1 MKMSKKRSCFKV
13 HKSANGLKTTAVA
26 KISDVLAITVSTKYN
41 EIERTL
47 EDLQYLW
54 TLTFLSIFHIS
65 MDLKK
70 ISVNKAYSKAWKV
83 QLFRHFYRIW
93 YNIWWVLCSNERWVV
108 CWNNVDQIY
117 QHQSITR
124 QYLKKAVRGRYLF
137 KWMQLESNPQSLSS

>member
-54 TLTFLSIFHIS
+54 TLTFFKHLAYFYG
-65 MDLKK
+65 LKK
-70 ISVNKAYSKAWKV
+70 D
-83 QLFRHFYRIW
+83 F
-93 YNIWWVLCSNERWVV
+93 
-108 CWNNVDQIY
+108 
-117 QHQSITR
+117 
-124 QYLKKAVRGRYLF
+124 G
-137 KWMQLESNPQSLSS
+137 